1 MPIVTLVKYNETYE
15 QKLKGFHLQEDQL
28 QFTSMPLDIILNPSI
43 SKDTS
48 HVVILHDEEPV
59 G

>member
-1 MPIVTLVKYNETYE
+1 MSIVTLVEYNETYE
-15 QKLKGFHLQEDQL
+15 RNLKEFHLPEDQL
-28 QFTSMPLDIILNPSI
+28 EFTSMPLDKIHNPSI